1 MSLNQVFLSG
11 RIDRRPRVVLRD
23 NGEKAYSF
31 IMAVRNGK
39 NGLIYPA
46 LICPD
51 RLPPFAVN
59 WDGDGGLRSQ
69 PVITVSGTLNTRN
82 YFEDRD
88 FLTRRM
94 RKAGLPPE
102 VIARIV
108 DLLPEDFR
116 MPRVAVEILVQPDQI
131 VPGGPW

>member
-1 MSLNQVFLSG
+1 
-11 RIDRRPRVVLRD
+11 
-23 NGEKAYSF
+23 
-31 IMAVRNGK
+31 
-39 NGLIYPA
+39 
-46 LICPD
+46 
-51 RLPPFAVN
+51 
-59 WDGDGGLRSQ
+59 
-69 PVITVSGTLNTRN
+69 LNTRN

-116 MPRVAVEILVQPDQI
+116 MPRVAMEILVQPDQI

>member
-23 NGEKAYSF
+23 NGERAYSF

-39 NGLIYPA
+39 SGLIYPA
-46 LICPD
+46 LVCSD
-51 RLPPFAVN
+51 RLPSFAVN
-59 WDGDGGLRSQ
+59 WDGDGLRNQ

-82 YFEDRD
+82 YFEDRE
-88 FLTRRM
+88 FLARRM
-94 RKAGLPPE
+94 RKAGLPQE
-102 VIARIV
+102 IIARIV